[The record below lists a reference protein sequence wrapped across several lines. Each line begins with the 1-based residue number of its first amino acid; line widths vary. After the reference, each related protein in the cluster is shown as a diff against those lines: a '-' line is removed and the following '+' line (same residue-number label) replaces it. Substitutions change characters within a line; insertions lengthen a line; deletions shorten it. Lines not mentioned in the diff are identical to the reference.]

1 MAAKQR
7 IIFIFIITFIFLI
20 GLLFFGYQLFFAKNA
35 GFLNPDVREKK
46 ETIMEKP
53 LLKYSF
59 ENIKKTGGIASKIKL
74 EKILR
79 KNSGFTSFIFSYL
92 SNNRKISG
100 LLHLPDGE
108 EKKPII
114 VMLRGYVDKN
124 EYQTGIGTRPAGEYY
139 AKEGFITIAPDYL
152 GYGGSDMPP
161 QGNIWEERFLR
172 HVAVQDLFS
181 SLGTLANADTDHV
194 FLWGHSNGGM
204 ESLAALEISGK
215 DYPTVLWAPVS
226 AYFPYDVLYYLNE
239 AEDKGKALR
248 KELADFEKDY
258 DVDNYSIATH
268 LDWIK
273 APVQLHQGS
282 SDLYIPLS
290 WSDDLASVLKEN
302 GNKVNYFVYP
312 GTDHNMRPSWDVI
325 VKRDVEFFKSHL
337 KE

>member
-1 MAAKQR
+1 MAAKQK
-7 IIFIFIITFIFLI
+7 IIYIFFISFFFLVGI
-20 GLLFFGYQLFFAKNA
+20 LFFGWQFFNKSNS
-35 GFLNPDVREKK
+35 GFLNPFVSEKK
-46 ETIMEKP
+46 EAVVEKP

-59 ENIKKTGGIASKIKL
+59 VNIKNRGGKPSKIKL

-79 KNSGFTSFIFSYL
+79 KNNGFTSFLFSYL
-92 SNNRKISG
+92 SNDRKVTG

-108 EKKPII
+108 AKKPII
-114 VMLRGYVDKN
+114 VMLRGYVDIN

-172 HVAVQDLFS
+172 HVAVQDLFA
-181 SLGTLANADTDHV
+181 SLPTLPNADTDHI

-248 KELADFEKDY
+248 KELANFEKDY

-268 LDWIK
+268 MDWIK

-282 SDLYIPLS
+282 SDPYIPLS
-290 WSDDLASVLKEN
+290 WSDELASVLKEN
-302 GNKVNYFVYP
+302 ANKVNYFVYP
-312 GTDHNMRPSWDVI
+312 GTDHNMRPSWDTI
-325 VKRDVEFFKSHL
+325 VKRDVEFFKSYL
-337 KE
+337 K